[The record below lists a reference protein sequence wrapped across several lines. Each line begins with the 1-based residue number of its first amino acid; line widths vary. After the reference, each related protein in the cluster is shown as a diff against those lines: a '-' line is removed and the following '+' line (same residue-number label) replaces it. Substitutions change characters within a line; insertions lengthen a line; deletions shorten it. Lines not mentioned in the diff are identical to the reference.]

1 MDDPKYLIVDSGA
14 LPPVYLRV
22 IDVKRLI
29 AQNKA
34 KNLSDAIRQA
44 GISRSVYY
52 KYRDKIRIYERSL
65 EDSMVTCY
73 LSLADRPGVLAAVL
87 DCLWRAGANILTINQ
102 NIPQDDVAPVVIA
115 MKMSGAQLSEDTL
128 LERMSAIDG
137 VLGARLL

>member
-1 MDDPKYLIVDSGA
+1 MYHH
-14 LPPVYLRV
+14 PV
-22 IDVKRLI
+22 
-29 AQNKA
+29 
-34 KNLSDAIRQA
+34 
-44 GISRSVYY
+44 
-52 KYRDKIRIYERSL
+52 
-65 EDSMVTCY
+65 
-73 LSLADRPGVLAAVL
+73 